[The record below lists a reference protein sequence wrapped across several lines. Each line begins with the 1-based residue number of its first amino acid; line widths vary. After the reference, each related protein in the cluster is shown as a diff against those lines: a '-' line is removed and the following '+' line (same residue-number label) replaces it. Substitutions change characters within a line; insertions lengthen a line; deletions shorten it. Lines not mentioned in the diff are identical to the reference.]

1 MDCEKYQPFM
11 DYWPLHI
18 VLILQALCGLLSAVF
33 SVYTLTQC
41 RNLYFHV
48 NCRTLIHGQLVI
60 FVIHSVFI
68 VAIQKQDG
76 RFMMVLERII
86 ATFRKNRYERAGQ
99 RIGVCLLLVGV
110 ALSATLTLWTIQE
123 ENFSSSYPYCSSGS
137 AITIARL
144 SVVHYALCAICAASL
159 FGILGLRVYNKFAL
173 DRKTFSLGDSFH
185 LRENQHIIQLLY
197 PLAIFQAIFLLF
209 FVAGGAV
216 VAAFRH
222 TMELIIF
229 RTIFAA
235 FYFIPYYTAITPILI
250 LLIIQKA
257 KRSSDRRLETMRN
270 VTNAKEIFRTG
281 GLCAFVSRPAGV
293 ASEPQLTPI
302 IRIQHLKPK
311 CLLVT
316 GGPASLDQN

>member
-1 MDCEKYQPFM
+1 M
-11 DYWPLHI
+11 
-18 VLILQALCGLLSAVF
+18 LQCAKGARVHNEQRCMI
-33 SVYTLTQC
+33 
-41 RNLYFHV
+41 
-48 NCRTLIHGQLVI
+48 RTLIHGQLVI

-68 VAIQKQDG
+68 VAIQLMHVWKYTFSSSPCEVLTSAITCTILRFPLTTSYFSFVILQ
-76 RFMMVLERII
+76 FMMVLERII

-270 VTNAKEIFRTG
+270 VTNAKEMYFTSYYKSWNK
-281 GLCAFVSRPAGV
+281 L
-293 ASEPQLTPI
+293 
-302 IRIQHLKPK
+302 
-311 CLLVT
+311 
-316 GGPASLDQN
+316 